1 MYNLKRKYVH
11 CANVNYWSNKVLS
24 CAIVPLSGVQVV
36 AGPVVAE
43 APVGVKGAEQGAGS
57 GSSADTP
64 AGLYF
69 LVVVGSF
76 LAFV

>member
-1 MYNLKRKYVH
+1 M
-11 CANVNYWSNKVLS
+11 
-24 CAIVPLSGVQVV
+24 QVV